1 MDRELKI
8 KQLRSI
14 INQQLLPLIDN
25 DYIYLDLPYHSNIGD
40 TLIWEGTLEFLKQI
54 PQKCL
59 YTSSYETYIP
69 QPINSNTI
77 IFLHGGGN
85 WGDLYP
91 KHHEFRKRIIKEYPH
106 NRIIILPQTIYYP
119 NTEALEKDSFFFN
132 QHPNVIICTRD
143 NASYQ
148 LLKTH
153 FQKNL
158 ILLIPDMAF
167 FLSLPNVKTKKN
179 GQILFLK
186 RKDKELSSHTHIPT
200 TLNVDT
206 HDWPSMENDYWKI
219 RIVNILFGILKTI
232 IAPFNSQLSKRIKD
246 FKYNY
251 FIRKHYIKI
260 GTTFIDKY
268 DTVYTTRLHGMILS
282 ILLDKYIYIMDNSY
296 GKNFSFY
303 HTWLKDLDSVHL
315 LESNI

>member
-1 MDRELKI
+1 
-8 KQLRSI
+8 
-14 INQQLLPLIDN
+14 
-25 DYIYLDLPYHSNIGD
+25 
-40 TLIWEGTLEFLKQI
+40 
-54 PQKCL
+54 
-59 YTSSYETYIP
+59 
-69 QPINSNTI
+69 
-77 IFLHGGGN
+77 
-85 WGDLYP
+85 
-91 KHHEFRKRIIKEYPH
+91 
-106 NRIIILPQTIYYP
+106 
-119 NTEALEKDSFFFN
+119 
-132 QHPNVIICTRD
+132 
-143 NASYQ
+143 
-148 LLKTH
+148 
-153 FQKNL
+153 
-158 ILLIPDMAF
+158 MAF
-167 FLSLPNVKTKKN
+167 FLSVPNVKTKKN

-206 HDWPSMENDYWKI
+206 HDWPTIENGFGKI

-232 IAPFNSQLSKRIKD
+232 VAPFNSQLSKRIKD

>member
-1 MDRELKI
+1 MNRELKI

-25 DYIYLDLPYHSNIGD
+25 DYIYLDLPYYSNIGD

-59 YTSSYETYIP
+59 YTSSYETYSP
-69 QPINSNTI
+69 QIIDTNTI
-77 IFLHGGGN
+77 ILLQGGGN
-85 WGDLYP
+85 WGNLYP
-91 KHHEFRKRIIKEYPH
+91 KHHEFRKRIIEEYPH

-167 FLSLPNVKTKKN
+167 FLSVPNVKTKKN

-206 HDWPSMENDYWKI
+206 HDWPTMENDFWKI

-232 IAPFNSQLSKRIKD
+232 VAPFNSQLSKRIKD